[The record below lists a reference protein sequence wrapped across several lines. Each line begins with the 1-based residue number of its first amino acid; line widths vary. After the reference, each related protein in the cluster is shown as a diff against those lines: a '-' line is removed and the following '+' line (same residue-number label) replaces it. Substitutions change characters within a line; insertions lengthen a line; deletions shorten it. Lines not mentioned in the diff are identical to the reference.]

1 MADMSQ
7 LPHHIQHIKPMVHTV
22 VTGVPMLYTVISSLA
37 TMALGFGLGWYI
49 RGRGLSG
56 VQIDL
61 VNIKNDVANLK
72 AKISAPSPVV
82 A

>member
-7 LPHHIQHIKPMVHTV
+7 LPHHIQHIKPMAHAV
-22 VTGVPMLYTVISSLA
+22 VTGVPMLYTAISSLA

-72 AKISAPSPVV
+72 SKLSAPTPAV
-82 A
+82 